1 MSICNQNIVP
11 ISFSDEIATENIKK
25 KYGLFP
31 INDIK
36 PVVEVCSEIFKGPIY
51 TTNLTK
57 IMTGLTETSEGVF
70 NTSNT
75 GMTTNFNFTGNTE
88 TLSAYTGFFEYRIYS
103 RGLEFIPP
111 QFNTPD
117 SFESGTGQTFNTN
130 ITYSAST
137 AYSAITSNSNTLNVN
152 FDFLKSGI
160 DQEYILNSNNKFIK
174 NNCLF
179 KGKVYSEPNLGSSYN
194 KDSSW
199 Y

>member
-1 MSICNQNIVP
+1 
-11 ISFSDEIATENIKK
+11 
-25 KYGLFP
+25 
-31 INDIK
+31 
-36 PVVEVCSEIFKGPIY
+36 
-51 TTNLTK
+51 
-57 IMTGLTETSEGVF
+57 MTGLTETSEGVF

-199 Y
+199 YFVTLVNPSTPILGPFTPPPTRTPENLTIEREITGAESKETYVFSVPQKN